1 MAFSIPAYE
10 EIKAAILRDIANQ
23 LADAATDT
31 ASDFGV
37 RAAAVGA
44 AIEGLYQHQA
54 FLERQIFPDS
64 ADTAYL
70 ERHAAFRG
78 ITRKRA
84 ITATGTAL
92 FSGTPSVAIALGTEA
107 KTAAGLVFVT
117 SEAGGIGAD
126 GTALV
131 PVQGGAAGSAYNLI
145 AETSLTLTSAPSGV
159 QGTAVLASATA
170 GGTDAETN
178 AELLARLQTY
188 MRTPPSGGT
197 KADYERWALAV
208 PGVSQAWCFPL
219 RRGLGTVDVAVL
231 GPEGI
236 PEPEVLAAVL
246 TAIESAR
253 PVACRSVH
261 VYAPTPLVIPVT
273 VQVSLANGTTGF
285 EAALNTALQTYFI
298 ALKPGSAVLR
308 SQLIS
313 LASGLAGLMDLAL
326 AAPAVSVQTRAD
338 AESLQLP
345 VLGQVTVEAL

>member
-1 MAFSIPAYE
+1 MAFDIPAYE
-10 EIKAAILRDIANQ
+10 AIKAAILRDIANQ
-23 LADAATDT
+23 LPDASTGPD
-31 ASDFGV
+31 SDFGV

-44 AIEGLYQHQA
+44 AVEGLYQHQSY
-54 FLERQIFPDS
+54 LERQIFPDS

-84 ITATGTAL
+84 LTATGTVR
-92 FSGTPSVAIALGTEA
+92 FSGTPGAAVPIGTEA
-107 KTAAGLVFVT
+107 KTVAGLAFIST
-117 SEAGGIGAD
+117 EAANIGAD
-126 GTALV
+126 GTAV
-131 PVQGGAAGSAYNLI
+131 IPVRGGAAGAAYNME
-145 AETSLTLTSAPSGV
+145 AGAALTLTSAPSGV
-159 QGTAVLASATA
+159 LGAAALANATT
-170 GGTDAETN
+170 GGIDAETD

-219 RRGLGTVDVAVL
+219 RRGIGTVDVAVL

-236 PEPEVLAAVL
+236 PEPDVLAAVL
-246 TAIESAR
+246 TAIEAAR

-261 VYAPTPLVIPVT
+261 VYAPTLLPIPVT
-273 VQVSLANGTTGF
+273 VRVALANGTTGF
-285 EAALNTALQTYFI
+285 EAALNSALETYFA

-308 SQLIS
+308 SQLVG
-313 LASGLAGLMDLAL
+313 LASGLAGVMDLAL
-326 AAPAVSVQTRAD
+326 TEPAASVQTRAD

-345 VLGQVTVEAL
+345 VLGQVTVEPL